1 MEILILTI
9 LSVLAIFLFLIYKK
23 LDNKKEDQDELK
35 KELGIEREV
44 KLGFDGLKESYKK
57 DQNIFKD
64 KIVSDLG
71 KLNER
76 LGIIDAAQKELS
88 ELKTNV
94 IDFKNLFNN
103 KTERGQLGEEFLE
116 KIVEDSLQKKYY
128 KFQHT
133 LSNTKRAD
141 CFLILGAPHESI
153 AIDSKFSWENY
164 KKMLEEKRDE
174 NKKSHAKEFADDI
187 NKHIKDISE
196 KYIIEGET
204 APMALMFVASE
215 GVFRAIENSPSNFIQ
230 KARDKNI
237 VIVSPNTLWSF
248 LKTYR
253 LLIQNKEMYEQSTL
267 IQREIGMIYDDVSR
281 FAERVLSID
290 SRHSQISED
299 FRKLRISIDK
309 IQSRASRVKNLDL
322 DKKNSKE
329 IK

>member
-1 MEILILTI
+1 MEILILLTLFVLI
-9 LSVLAIFLFLIYKK
+9 LFLGLIYKK
-23 LDNKKEDQDELK
+23 LDLK
-35 KELGIEREV
+35 KNNNEEIKKDFGIERKV
-44 KLGFDGLKESYKK
+44 KQSIDSLKESYKN
-57 DQNIFKD
+57 DQNILKD

-76 LGIIDAAQKELS
+76 LGIIDAAQKDLN

-116 KIVEDSLQKKYY
+116 KIVEDSLQRKYY

-133 LSNTKRAD
+133 LSNTKRVD
-141 CFLILGAPHESI
+141 CFLKLGSPHESI

-164 KKMLEEKRDE
+164 KKMLEEKNSE
-174 NKKSHAKEFADDI
+174 SKKFHAKEFANDI
-187 NKHIKDISE
+187 SKHIKDISE
-196 KYIIEGET
+196 KYIIDGET

-215 GVFRAIENSPSNFIQ
+215 GVFRDIENSPSNFIQ
-230 KARDKNI
+230 KARDKNV

-267 IQREIGMIYDDVSR
+267 IQQEIGKIYDDVSR

-290 SRHSQISED
+290 TRHSQISED

-309 IQSRASRVKNLDL
+309 IQSRASRIKNLDL

-329 IK
+329 IT